1 MDEFSK
7 PFKKQEC
14 ANQKDCLALL
24 QSILDG
30 EATPEQKEHFVK
42 HHLEECLPCYQN
54 YHLEV
59 TIRELLKKKCTGGC
73 APNDLVEK
81 IKAQIGPHLPR

>member
-1 MDEFSK
+1 MDEYSK
-7 PFKKQEC
+7 KFVKHEC
-14 ANQKDCLALL
+14 ANQRDCMALL

-30 EATPEQKEHFVK
+30 EATQEQKDHFVK
-42 HHLEECLPCYQN
+42 HHLEECLPCFKN

-59 TIRELLKKKCTGGC
+59 AIRELLKKKCSGAC

-81 IKAQIGPHLPR
+81 IKAQISHPPIQ